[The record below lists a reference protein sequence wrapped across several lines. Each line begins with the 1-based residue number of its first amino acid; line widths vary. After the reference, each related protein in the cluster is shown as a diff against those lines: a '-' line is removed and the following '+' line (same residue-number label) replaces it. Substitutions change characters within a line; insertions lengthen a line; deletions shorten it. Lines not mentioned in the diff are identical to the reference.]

1 MPEKGFG
8 RTSRREATGQMM
20 GAIGAAFK
28 GYVAGIAS
36 AILPALLI
44 IALTLDCSRA
54 EIQPGD
60 GGKPASTSLAEPA
73 PAWAG
78 MYVGLSAG
86 GAIPLFRGEHLQPIF
101 TRMPPAYDLF
111 PNPGRRSGVTVGAQ
125 VGYNWQVGRFVY
137 GLESDF
143 NLLDGQNPRS
153 GLFFAPRHAAPHEI
167 FGYALNYDPGATFFA
182 SLRGRIGLSLD
193 RTLFY
198 LTAGVALGGTR
209 GTAKLDQFDQNQP
222 RLYRAKPSGSRDF
235 KYIVGAGA
243 EHPLSGDTSVRLE
256 YFFLNQGLNGQFF
269 PDSQETLYWS
279 KTRNE
284 NHIVRLGLNHH
295 FGAENRIPGAPIEK
309 NEDGDDVTEE
319 IYSVHGVSTTAVQG
333 FSPFRADYSG
343 RQSFSPNGQV
353 RSGTIS
359 DVFMGFR
366 LWEGAS
372 AFVNPEIN
380 QGYGPQNTL
389 GAANYVNGSTT
400 RVGTGAPYLRIQRYF
415 LRQIVGLGGGG
426 ETDTQDAPAASER
439 LESTLAQVAGKVDRD
454 RVTLT
459 VGKMSVQ
466 DIFDD
471 NLYAHDPTR
480 DFLNFAFI
488 TLGAFDYAANA
499 WGYTDGAALEWRQ
512 SWWTARSGVF
522 QLAEKPGA
530 IKIEP
535 VLLRQFMAVSELE
548 GRYEIAGRPGV
559 AKLLLFSNNGYFSKF
574 DDVVNGAFLSSSFP
588 PSVSNFQRR
597 GQKNGFGVNLAQQ
610 IAPGIGVFARGGLN
624 DGRYQTID
632 YTDVNRSISAG
643 VVFDGDLWDRT
654 PDRIGVAAAASG
666 ISGAYA
672 RYLRLGG
679 LGSFIGDGGVG
690 AGNSLKYYLPG
701 RDGSP
706 TGNGRLSYGAETVFE
721 SFYRCGLT
729 DWLEAT
735 IDHQLI
741 INPGYNTARGPV
753 NFFGLRLRAEF

>member
-1 MPEKGFG
+1 M
-8 RTSRREATGQMM
+8 RARIS
-20 GAIGAAFK
+20 AALK
-28 GYVAGIAS
+28 ASSARIAS
-36 AILPALLI
+36 AIMAALLTV
-44 IALTLDCSRA
+44 AAGRASGGESPVSGDRPTPTLLSA
-54 EIQPGD
+54 
-60 GGKPASTSLAEPA
+60 PA
-73 PAWAG
+73 PSWAG
-78 MYVGLSAG
+78 MYAGVNAG
-86 GAIPLFRGEHLQPIF
+86 GAIPLYRGEHLQPIF
-101 TRMPPAYDLF
+101 SRLPPVNDLY
-111 PNPGRRSGVTVGAQ
+111 PASGRRSGVTVGGQ
-125 VGYNWQVGRFVY
+125 VGYNWQVGKLVY
-137 GLESDF
+137 GLETDF
-143 NLLDGQNPRS
+143 NLLDGQSPRN
-153 GLFFAPRHAAPHEI
+153 GLFFAPKLAASREI
-167 FGYALNYDPGATFFA
+167 VGYALNYDPGSTFFA
-182 SLRGRIGLSLD
+182 SLRGRIGLSLEQ
-193 RTLFY
+193 TLIY
-198 LTAGVALGGTR
+198 LTGGVALGGTR
-209 GTAKLDQFDQNQP
+209 GAAKMDQFD
-222 RLYRAKPSGSRDF
+222 RGDRRAYRASQSGSRDLKF
-235 KYIVGAGA
+235 IVGAGA
-243 EHPLSGDTSVRLE
+243 EHPLSADTSVRLE
-256 YFFLNQGLNGQFF
+256 YLFLNQGLNGQFF
-269 PDSQETLYWS
+269 PGGGETLYWS
-279 KTRNE
+279 KTRDE
-284 NHIVRLGLNHH
+284 NHILRLGLNHH
-295 FGAENRIPGAPIEK
+295 FGAENRVPGAPIEK
-309 NEDGDDVTEE
+309 NGDGEDVTEE

-343 RQSFSPNGQV
+343 KQSFSPNGQV

-359 DVFMGFR
+359 DVFMGVR

-415 LRQIVGLGGGG
+415 LRQIIGLGGGG
-426 ETDTQDAPAASER
+426 ETDTQDASSASER

-459 VGKMSVQ
+459 VGKLSVQ

-471 NLYAHDPTR
+471 NQYAHDPTR

-499 WGYTDGAALEWRQ
+499 WGYTDGAAVEWRQ
-512 SWWTARSGVF
+512 NWWTARSGVF
-522 QLAEKPGA
+522 QLAQTPGG

-548 GRYEIAGRPGV
+548 GRYEIAGQPGV

-574 DDVVNGAFLSSSFP
+574 DDVINGAFLSSSFP

-610 IAPGIGVFARGGLN
+610 VAPGIGVFARGGLN

-643 VVFDGDLWDRT
+643 VVFDGDLWDRS
-654 PDRIGVAAAASG
+654 PDRIGVAAAVSG
-666 ISGAYA
+666 ISGSFA

-690 AGNSLKYYLPG
+690 SGDSLKYYLPG
-701 RDGSP
+701 REGSP
-706 TGNGRLSYGAETVFE
+706 TGDGRLSYGSETVFE
-721 SFYRCGLT
+721 SFYRCGVT

-735 IDHQLI
+735 IDHQLL

>member
-1 MPEKGFG
+1 MGG
-8 RTSRREATGQMM
+8 RISAAMEGN
-20 GAIGAAFK
+20 GARIVLA
-28 GYVAGIAS
+28 
-36 AILPALLI
+36 
-44 IALTLDCSRA
+44 ALTAFLAFAGLIRTARA
-54 EIQPGD
+54 EDRPGVD
-60 GGKPASTSLAEPA
+60 EKPAPNLLTQPVPS
-73 PAWAG
+73 WAG
-78 MYVGLSAG
+78 MYAGLNAG
-86 GAIPLFRGEHLQPIF
+86 AAIPLYRGEHFHPIF
-101 TRMPPAYDLF
+101 TRQPPALDLY
-111 PNPGRRSGVTVGAQ
+111 PPSGRRSGVTVGAQ
-125 VGYNWQVGRFVY
+125 VGYNWQIGRLVY
-137 GLESDF
+137 GVETDF
-143 NLLDGQNPRS
+143 NLLDGQSPRNGS
-153 GLFFAPRHAAPHEI
+153 FFVPKLDAPREI
-167 FGYALNYDPGATFFA
+167 FGYALSYDPGSSFFA

-193 RTLFY
+193 QTLVY
-198 LTAGVALGGTR
+198 LTGGVALGGTR
-209 GTAKLDQFDQNQP
+209 GAAKLDQYDQ
-222 RLYRAKPSGSRDF
+222 RVRREYRANPSGARDF

-243 EHPLSGDTSVRLE
+243 EHPLSADTSVRLE

-269 PDSQETLYWS
+269 PGPDETLYWS
-279 KTRNE
+279 KTRDE
-284 NHIVRLGLNHH
+284 NHIVRMGLNHH
-295 FGAENRIPGAPIEK
+295 FGVENRVPGAPIEK
-309 NEDGDDVTEE
+309 NEDGEDVTEE

-343 RQSFSPNGQV
+343 RQSFSPSGQV

-359 DVFMGFR
+359 DIFMGIR

-372 AFVNPEIN
+372 AFVNPELN

-426 ETDTQDAPAASER
+426 ETDTQDASAASEQ

-454 RVTLT
+454 RVTFT

-471 NLYAHDPTR
+471 NQYAHDPTR

-499 WGYTDGAALEWRQ
+499 WGYTDGAAVEWRQ
-512 SWWTARSGVF
+512 NWWTARGGVY

-535 VLLRQFMAVSELE
+535 VLLRQFMAVGELE
-548 GRYEIAGRPGV
+548 GRYEIAGQPGV
-559 AKLLLFSNNGYFSKF
+559 AKLLLFSNNGNFSKF
-574 DDVVNGAFLSSSFP
+574 DDVINGAFLSSSFP

-632 YTDVNRSISAG
+632 YTDVNQSISAG
-643 VVFDGDLWDRT
+643 VVFDGDLWDRSA
-654 PDRIGVAAAASG
+654 DRIGVAAAASG

-706 TGNGRLSYGAETVFE
+706 TGDGRLSYGSETVFE
-721 SFYRCGLT
+721 SFYRCGMT

>member
-1 MPEKGFG
+1 MRMRGWI
-8 RTSRREATGQMM
+8 SATFEGYR
-20 GAIGAAFK
+20 ARIAA
-28 GYVAGIAS
+28 
-36 AILPALLI
+36 ALL
-44 IALTLDCSRA
+44 AAVLMAVVVTRPARA
-54 EIQPGD
+54 EDRPE
-60 GGKPASTSLAEPA
+60 GGNKPAPTLLSA
-73 PAWAG
+73 PVPSWAG
-78 MYVGLSAG
+78 MYAGLNGG
-86 GAIPLFRGEHLQPIF
+86 GAIPLYRGEHLQPIF
-101 TRMPPAYDLF
+101 SREPPAYDLY
-111 PNPGRRSGVTVGAQ
+111 PASGRRSGVTVGAQ
-125 VGYNWQVGRFVY
+125 AGYNWQIGRLVY
-137 GLESDF
+137 GLETDI
-143 NLLDGQNPRS
+143 NLIDGQNPRS
-153 GLFFAPRHAAPHEI
+153 GFFFAPKLAAPREI

-193 RTLFY
+193 QTLVY
-198 LTAGVALGGTR
+198 LTGGVALGGTR
-209 GTAKLDQFDQNQP
+209 GAAKMDHYDQ
-222 RLYRAKPSGSRDF
+222 RETRAYRAQPSGSRDF
-235 KYIVGAGA
+235 KFIVGAGA
-243 EHPLSGDTSVRLE
+243 EHPLSADTSVRLE

-269 PDSQETLYWS
+269 PDNRETLYWS
-279 KTRNE
+279 KTRDE

-295 FGAENRIPGAPIEK
+295 FGVENRVPGAPIEK
-309 NEDGDDVTEE
+309 NEDGEDVTEE

-333 FSPFRADYSG
+333 FSPFKADYSG
-343 RQSFSPNGQV
+343 RNSFSPRGQV
-353 RSGTIS
+353 RSGTLS
-359 DVFMGFR
+359 DVFMGVR

-380 QGYGPQNTL
+380 QGYGPQNTV

-400 RVGTGAPYLRIQRYF
+400 RIGTGAPYLRLQRYF
-415 LRQIVGLGGGG
+415 LRQIVGLGGGA
-426 ETDTQDAPAASER
+426 EADTQDASAASEQ

-454 RVTLT
+454 RVTIT

-471 NLYAHDPTR
+471 NQYAHDPTR

-499 WGYTDGAALEWRQ
+499 WGYTDGAAVEWRQ
-512 SWWTARSGVF
+512 NWWTARGGVY
-522 QLAEKPGA
+522 QLAQTPGA

-548 GRYEIAGRPGV
+548 GRYDIAGQPGV

-574 DDVVNGAFLSSSFP
+574 DDVVDGALLSSRFP

-643 VVFDGDLWDRT
+643 VVFDGELWDRDA
-654 PDRIGVAAAASG
+654 DRIGVAAAASG

-679 LGSFIGDGGVG
+679 LGSFIGDGVAITGD
-690 AGNSLKYYLPG
+690 SLKYYLPG
-701 RDGSP
+701 RPGSP
-706 TGNGRLSYGAETVFE
+706 TGDGRLSYGPETVFE
-721 SFYRCGLT
+721 SFYRCGVT

>member
-1 MPEKGFG
+1 M
-8 RTSRREATGQMM
+8 
-20 GAIGAAFK
+20 
-28 GYVAGIAS
+28 YAG
-36 AILPALLI
+36 LN
-44 IALTLDCSRA
+44 
-54 EIQPGD
+54 
-60 GGKPASTSLAEPA
+60 
-73 PAWAG
+73 
-78 MYVGLSAG
+78 AG
-86 GAIPLFRGEHLQPIF
+86 GTIPLYRGEHFQPIF
-101 TRMPPAYDLF
+101 TRQPPVFDLY
-111 PNPGRRSGVTVGAQ
+111 PTSGRRSGVTVGAQ
-125 VGYNWQVGRFVY
+125 IGYNWQVGRLVY
-137 GLESDF
+137 GLETDI

-153 GLFFAPRHAAPHEI
+153 GLFLAPKPNAPREI
-167 FGYALNYDPGATFFA
+167 SSYALNYEPGATFFA
-182 SLRGRIGLSLD
+182 SLRGRIGLTLD
-193 RTLFY
+193 QTLVY
-198 LTAGVALGGTR
+198 LTGGVALGGTR
-209 GTAKLDQFDQNQP
+209 GAAKMDRFD
-222 RLYRAKPSGSRDF
+222 RRDRVSYRAAPSGSRDF
-235 KYIVGAGA
+235 KYVIGAGA
-243 EHPLSGDTSVRLE
+243 EHPLSADTSVRLE
-256 YFFLNQGLNGQFF
+256 YLFLNQGLNGQFLQGR
-269 PDSQETLYWS
+269 DETLYWS
-279 KTRNE
+279 KTRDE
-284 NHIVRLGLNHH
+284 NHILRMGLNHH
-295 FGAENRIPGAPIEK
+295 FGSENRVPGAPVEK
-309 NEDGDDVTEE
+309 NGDGEDATEE

-333 FSPFRADYSG
+333 YSPFRADYSG
-343 RQSFSPNGQV
+343 KQSFSPNGQV

-359 DVFMGFR
+359 DVFMGIR

-415 LRQIVGLGGGG
+415 LRQVVGLGGGN
-426 ETDTQDAPAASER
+426 ETDTQDAEAASER

-454 RVTLT
+454 RLTLT
-459 VGKMSVQ
+459 IGKMSVQ

-471 NLYAHDPTR
+471 NQYAHDPTR

-512 SWWTARSGVF
+512 NWWTARSGVY

-548 GRYEIAGRPGV
+548 GRYDIAGQPGV

-574 DDVVNGAFLSSSFP
+574 DDVINGAFLSSSFP
-588 PSVSNFQRR
+588 PSVSNFQYR

-643 VVFDGDLWDRT
+643 VVFDGDLWDRSG
-654 PDRIGVAAAASG
+654 DRIGVAAAASG

-690 AGNSLKYYLPG
+690 FGDSLKYYLPG

-706 TGNGRLSYGAETVFE
+706 TGDGRLSYGAETVFE
-721 SFYRCGLT
+721 SFYRCSVT

-735 IDHQLI
+735 VDHQLL